1 MTMRFPNPK
10 LLTYIAMGD
19 AYGMAVE
26 YIKFPRDLHILEEC
40 REFTRYSSHPVHK
53 TKPGGYTD
61 DTEMS
66 AANTHVLLGDTFSTL
81 AFADAYVREFQ
92 RGGKRDGYS
101 RGFQAILQRINSG
114 KELLDTV
121 VPDSDKNG
129 AAMRSVPFGVLSDI
143 DFMFALATVQARITH
158 NTAVGRFSARAVALM
173 SHFALYEDKPFSEM
187 RDYCIHNLPEE
198 DEEFLYVFEKD
209 WDGSPV
215 KGSDNVPVG
224 LTTVHAVATL
234 CATKTS
240 LKDILLTAIE
250 WGGDVDSV
258 AAIAWGIASTRYQN
272 EQIPEFLERDLEGGN
287 PHTGAQYLTDLGTRL
302 MEKYK

>member
-1 MTMRFPNPK
+1 MKHPNPK

-26 YIKFPRDLHILEEC
+26 YIKFPRDQHILDEC
-40 REFTRYSSHPVHK
+40 RQFTKYSSHPVHK

-66 AANTHVLLGDTFSTL
+66 AANTHVLLGDVFTPLT
-81 AFADAYVREFQ
+81 FADAYVAEFQ

-101 RGFQAILQRINSG
+101 RGFQAILEKVQTG
-114 KELLDTV
+114 QEMMDAL

-129 AAMRSVPFGVLSDI
+129 AAMRAVPFGVIKDI
-143 DFMFALATVQARITH
+143 PRMLELATMQAKITH
-158 NTAVGRFSARAVALM
+158 DSPVGRFSARAVALM
-173 SHFALYEDKPFSEM
+173 SHFALYVDMPFSEM
-187 RDYCIHNLPEE
+187 VKWCIEHLPAE
-198 DEEFLYVFEKD
+198 DKEFSYIFSVPWNGD
-209 WDGSPV
+209 AV
-215 KGSDNVPVG
+215 KGYDDASVG
-224 LTTVHAVATL
+224 LTTVQAVATL

-240 LKDILLTAIE
+240 LKEILLTAIE

-258 AAIAWGIASTRYQN
+258 AAIAWGIASARYQD
-272 EQIPEFLERDLEGGN
+272 EVLPEFLERDIEGGN
-287 PHTGAQYLTDLGTRL
+287 PYTGAQYLTDLGTKL